1 MASMSSTLM
10 SAKDPSRITPSTK
23 ISGEEPIPKLL
34 SPRNKMS
41 TPAPGE
47 PEPMLTLAPATL
59 PTSAPAAETAGAA
72 LSLSS
77 PTLVTDTVIF
87 FFEVALATPVTITSS
102 SALVEG

>member
-1 MASMSSTLM
+1 MSSTLM
-10 SAKDPSRITPSTK
+10 SAKEPSRITPSTK

-59 PTSAPAAETAGAA
+59 PTSAPAAETAGTA
-72 LSLSS
+72 LNLSS